1 MEVARAVRGL
11 RWKLVP
17 PSLVPL
23 RLASTAAG
31 KTLGKPKS
39 KPRQTIRRFV
49 PEDVKR
55 FVKADG
61 KLLTTRENKEFLLNY
76 DIEPDNGRM
85 TRFLAGPDLHRIAS
99 DFNVTF
105 AFSPNHVVHPHDL
118 RYFEPRGHPLAAMKR
133 AEYARKTREQPLWV
147 MVTSAGGASAV
158 VRTLTQR
165 RLARAVHTALEAV
178 GYQSAPGL
186 SPTKEIRGTFW
197 ATVHNPIK
205 RRRSLLSDLAR
216 LSPPLWTRNAADG
229 GDEEIGGAFTSPRR
243 FGEGVRIIEY
253 LGIIER
259 ALCDWR

>member
-205 RRRSLLSDLAR
+205 AATQSAERFGKIVAAALDKECSRRRR
-216 LSPPLWTRNAADG
+216 
-229 GDEEIGGAFTSPRR
+229 
-243 FGEGVRIIEY
+243 
-253 LGIIER
+253 
-259 ALCDWR
+259 